1 MNILSVLISIKRG
14 ERKKENEVTKPKTVG
29 EKMRSHMFRNGT
41 VCYVE
46 LLNYVV
52 SLSLEQTF

>member
-1 MNILSVLISIKRG
+1 MKMRWQ
-14 ERKKENEVTKPKTVG
+14 PKTVA
-29 EKMRSHMFRNGT
+29 EKMRSHVFRNGT

-52 SLSLEQTF
+52 CLNLKQIF